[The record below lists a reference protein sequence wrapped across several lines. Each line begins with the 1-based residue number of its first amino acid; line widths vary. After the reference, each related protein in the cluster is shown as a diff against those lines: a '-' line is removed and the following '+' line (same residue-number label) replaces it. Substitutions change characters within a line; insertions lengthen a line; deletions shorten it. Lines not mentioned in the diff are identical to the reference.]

1 MDLDLKGGRW
11 EEGDVGNALKGY
23 SECREVELNRSRVEK
38 WQIEGVEI
46 MQKEGFEGLQI
57 EGVDI
62 MQKQGV
68 KGMQVL

>member
-11 EEGDVGNALKGY
+11 EEGDVRNALKGY
-23 SECREVELNRSRVEK
+23 SECREVELNRSGVDK
-38 WQIEGVEI
+38 W
-46 MQKEGFEGLQI
+46 QI

-62 MQKQGV
+62 MQKEGV